1 MPKVTRQIALAT
13 IALHTTLLVGCGSS
27 DETQNEPLSQEGN
40 DTAREAQTTTDY
52 SSSPESEL
60 DSTDEPIITDDCE
73 SEDTAQIRLHRIE
86 LENGA
91 AGHPSG
97 AKTVRAFYEGDP
109 LAGGQ
114 VSFNLV
120 SGEAVRGVKFLDGQ
134 QISNHVMVFDNYEN
148 QEIKVPVIPEEGQ
161 IAFAIPASAGD
172 KFTDNWTFSA
182 AVEGRDVSTC
192 TAKGTG
198 E

>member
-1 MPKVTRQIALAT
+1 MSKVTRRIALVT
-13 IALHTTLLVGCGSS
+13 IALHTTLLVGCGGS
-27 DETQNEPLSQEGN
+27 DDSQNESSIQESN
-40 DTAREAQTTTDY
+40 DTARVAQTTTDY
-52 SSSPESEL
+52 SPSPAPEL
-60 DSTDEPIITDDCE
+60 DSTDEPIITDNCE
-73 SEDTAQIRLHRIE
+73 SEDTAQIRLHRVE

-91 AGHPSG
+91 GGHPSG

-114 VSFNLV
+114 VSFSLV

-134 QISNHVMVFDNYEN
+134 QISNHVMMFDNYEN
-148 QEIKVPVIPEEGQ
+148 REIQVPVIPEDGQ